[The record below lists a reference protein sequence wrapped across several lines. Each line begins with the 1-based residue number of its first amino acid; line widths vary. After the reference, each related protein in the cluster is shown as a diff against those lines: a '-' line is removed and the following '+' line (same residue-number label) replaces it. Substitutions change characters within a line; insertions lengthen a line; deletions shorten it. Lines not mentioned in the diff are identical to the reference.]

1 MPDSLIKQQ
10 YQSLHKLLALY
21 RLPEPTNELVQ
32 QTLDFSNTLL
42 LLAKQHPNLA
52 FAQIHL
58 HKTSVPF
65 SYQLAFST
73 CLITALIC
81 ARNRFNETTTQQLM
95 CAAISLFAFNQPY
108 FDKPRNDETQPNPT
122 TSLGNINKPFCR
134 ILTQYQQAVWLRG
147 YRQIQWLQKDQK
159 QHLLSLVGATK
170 DVVCVALAARFSLMM
185 HGVTQTKKMSFQVAL
200 RQLVQ
205 QSPNTAATL
214 LEPLIG
220 YPSITP
226 PGAYV
231 MLDDNSLGIV
241 IGIFDSG
248 IACFPQST
256 AQQKSTYTS
265 HFLMPRSRV
274 KQVYPAQK
282 YKQFNKLNNLWG
294 DHWQEFKRENQLKT
308 VSAFTPSYKMSR
320 PPATLIAI
328 QGELN
333 KPVQDI
339 KALSKAIA
347 QEPAFAQHLQRTA
360 SQSSRQKL
368 PMKDIQHGLMM
379 HGLERSGSIIMQ
391 QALLSRLNQHYFPLQ
406 KHFVNFAQL
415 RGHIAASL
423 AKVADI
429 GIPEQAC
436 TLSHFA
442 CVGLFTHPQL
452 KIQLKWQR
460 PTSCFYDIRSLIS
473 CVNSEQLR
481 GHSLSLAEAWHQPRH
496 EIVALS
502 NYHDPHYLKGQ
513 KHGVS
518 VKLAA
523 LLGISLI
530 ITRELYFVE
539 SQRCV
544 QTQAYWQSAATVL
557 GVTEQELK
565 RIAQDAFSVC
575 HTFSPV

>member
-1 MPDSLIKQQ
+1 
-10 YQSLHKLLALY
+10 
-21 RLPEPTNELVQ
+21 
-32 QTLDFSNTLL
+32 
-42 LLAKQHPNLA
+42 
-52 FAQIHL
+52 
-58 HKTSVPF
+58 
-65 SYQLAFST
+65 
-73 CLITALIC
+73 
-81 ARNRFNETTTQQLM
+81 M
-95 CAAISLFAFNQPY
+95 CAAISLFSLNQSY
-108 FDKPRNDETQPNPT
+108 LDKPQNEEIQLNSN
-122 TSLGNINKPFCR
+122 TSIGTLNKPFCR

-147 YRQIQWLQKDQK
+147 YRQIQWLQKEVK
-159 QHLLSLVGATK
+159 KHLSSLLGASE
-170 DVVCVALAARFSLMM
+170 DVVCLALASRLSLMM
-185 HGVTQTKKMSFQVAL
+185 HGTTQIKKMSFQSAL
-200 RQLVQ
+200 SYLVQ
-205 QSPNTAATL
+205 HSPSTATKL
-214 LEPLIG
+214 LEPLMVF
-220 YPSITP
+220 PSVTP

-231 MLDDNSLGIV
+231 MLDDGSLGIV
-241 IGIFDSG
+241 TGIFDSG
-248 IACFPQST
+248 VACFPEST
-256 AQQKSTYTS
+256 ARQKSAYTS
-265 HFLMPRSRV
+265 HFIVSLSRV
-274 KQVYPAQK
+274 KQVYCAQK
-282 YKQFNKLNNLWG
+282 FKQFNKLNNLWG
-294 DHWQEFKRENQLKT
+294 DNWQEFKRENQLKT

-328 QGELN
+328 QEQLN

-347 QEPAFAQHLQRTA
+347 REPAFAQHLQRTA

-406 KHFVNFAQL
+406 KYFVNFAQL

-460 PTSCFYDIRSLIS
+460 PTSCFYDMRSLIS

-481 GHSLSLAEAWHQPRH
+481 SHSLSLAEAWHQPRH

-502 NYHDPHYLKGQ
+502 NYHELHYLKSQ
-513 KHGVS
+513 KQTVS

-530 ITRELYFVE
+530 ISRELYFVE

-544 QTQAYWQSAATVL
+544 QTLAYWQSASKVL
-557 GVTEQELK
+557 GVSEQELK
-565 RIAQDAFSVC
+565 LIAQDAFSVC